1 MSTEAWDEVSSW
13 FIVIESPVASTTV
26 DIALPPDI
34 VNVSVEL
41 SATASVPV
49 SAVTVL
55 NAFNT
60 TVPDSS
66 GKVIVLSAVGS
77 TTVRSVSKSLAVV
90 PSNLIIL
97 SSTICIV
104 SFDIV
109 WSPWTVKF

>member
-1 MSTEAWDEVSSW
+1 
-13 FIVIESPVASTTV
+13 VASV
-26 DIALPPDI
+26 VIPLPPAI
-34 VNVSVEL
+34 VSVSVAL
-41 SATASVPV
+41 SATALLV
-49 SAVTVL
+49 SAETVL

-77 TTVRSVSKSLAVV
+77 TTVRSVSKSFAVV

-109 WSPWTVKF
+109 